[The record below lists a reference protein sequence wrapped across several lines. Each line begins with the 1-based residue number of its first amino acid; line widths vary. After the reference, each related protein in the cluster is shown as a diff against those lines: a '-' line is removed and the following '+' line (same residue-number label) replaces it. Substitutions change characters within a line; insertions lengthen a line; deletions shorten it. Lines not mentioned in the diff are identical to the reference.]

1 MSINKVFDPR
11 NVMNNRCVVR
21 TRIRSRISLIV
32 SITCFQFRRKAMK
45 RVVTYFFGRVVVL
58 SGFRVPVLLVS
69 EDRVVGGDV
78 P

>member
-1 MSINKVFDPR
+1 MCRKNSYPVENLAD
-11 NVMNNRCVVR
+11 
-21 TRIRSRISLIV
+21 SLDHY
-32 SITCFQFRRKAMK
+32 FRFRRKAMK
-45 RVVTYFFGRVVVL
+45 RVVTYFFGRVVGL

>member
-1 MSINKVFDPR
+1 VCRKNLAD
-11 NVMNNRCVVR
+11 
-21 TRIRSRISLIV
+21 SLDHY
-32 SITCFQFRRKAMK
+32 FRFRRKAMK

-78 P
+78 F

>member
-1 MSINKVFDPR
+1 MCRKNSYPVENLAD
-11 NVMNNRCVVR
+11 
-21 TRIRSRISLIV
+21 SLGH
-32 SITCFQFRRKAMK
+32 CFRFRRKAMK